1 MAKKDKINIDNTGVD
16 KLEAF
21 MQNNIKMIVILISAL
36 VVLFIAVYLG
46 YTAYGISKNKKIDSL
61 SLAEMIMIDNSSVD
75 TFLCIIFNCSI
86 IKGLYCCSQCR
97 NVSYV

>member
-46 YTAYGISKNKKIDSL
+46 YN
-61 SLAEMIMIDNSSVD
+61 
-75 TFLCIIFNCSI
+75 
-86 IKGLYCCSQCR
+86 
-97 NVSYV
+97 